1 MILSRIRRQ
10 VVLGGFFILCATS
23 PSVVKAANSSTS
35 VTVKVT
41 VVAPPPCVINGDR
54 TIDVDFGNVNTT
66 DVDGQNHLTTV
77 DYTLECESGSS
88 NAMKMAIM
96 GSPTAFDGSALQT
109 NITDFGIALKAN
121 GMPLTINNWL
131 NFTYPDK
138 PVLQA
143 VPVKRNGVTL
153 KGGEFSAGAT
163 MMVNYQ

>member
-1 MILSRIRRQ
+1 
-10 VVLGGFFILCATS
+10 
-23 PSVVKAANSSTS
+23 
-35 VTVKVT
+35 
-41 VVAPPPCVINGDR
+41 
-54 TIDVDFGNVNTT
+54 VNTT

-143 VPVKRNGVTL
+143 VPV
-153 KGGEFSAGAT
+153 
-163 MMVNYQ
+163 